1 MLSDSGLT
9 GNLHVV
15 SSKDDSTSRREL
27 HARRVALA
35 GSPFATSHAIGRGYA
50 ANVPSASPSFVHD
63 LKPTELDR
71 SRKTHCTLGFVC
83 NLQRR

>member
-1 MLSDSGLT
+1 MSYTLAE
-9 GNLHVV
+9 
-15 SSKDDSTSRREL
+15 SRWL
-27 HARRVALA
+27 GVPVL
-35 GSPFATSHAIGRGYA
+35 SPFATSHAIGRSYA